1 MKTLYLLRHAHT
13 LHAAP
18 PGLGDHERMLSPRG
32 LVEARKTG
40 MFMLEHG
47 MNPDFVLTSSSVRT
61 TQTAQIILDTLFH
74 GTDCMVA
81 SRSERGLYQASV
93 REILNEIQKIDDT
106 VDRLM
111 LVGHNPSVSELA
123 EALDK
128 TENPLQFENF
138 APGTLVVFNVKYQN
152 WKDFSPDSASVEMFF
167 AP

>member
-18 PGLGDHERMLSPRG
+18 PGLSDHERMLSPRG
-32 LVEARKTG
+32 LVEARKIG

-47 MNPDFVLTSSSVRT
+47 MNPDFVLTSSAVRT
-61 TQTAQIILDTLFH
+61 IQTAQMILDTLFH
-74 GTDCMVA
+74 ETDCTVTN
-81 SRSERGLYQASV
+81 RSERGLYQASA
-93 REILNEIQKIDDT
+93 REILNEIQKTDDNI
-106 VDRLM
+106 DRLM

-128 TENPLQFENF
+128 TGNPLQFENF
-138 APGTLVVFNVKYQN
+138 APGTLAVFKAKYRN
-152 WKDFSPDSASVEMFF
+152 WKDFSPDSAFVEMFF